1 MLVSNRQ
8 VSPLFDFSVN
18 QSKTY
23 INPDNYLILQAE
35 KKNTGQVAGNF
46 FGGGTGNKP
55 ICGIKGYE
63 NIPIS
68 LLPIILADIELW
80 SRPTG
85 TDADETQ
92 HGLAFNVLIDLLG
105 TGVSANYKVISI
117 TNTLNSYVDIYSRTG
132 ISASVTS
139 FNINDFQVISGYSS
153 GEKTPF
159 FRNYFYIVGGLTN
172 YVANTNFRTNAIID
186 NTWPGIPMNLDI
198 LLNGGTMPLTGA
210 QFTGGYPNCKIIGVT
225 AFDGGH
231 PANLKLTGLMAQI
244 GDSSLALRTVTAVK
258 SLTVG
263 GSNVLVRQNEK

>member
-1 MLVSNRQ
+1 MQVLNRP
-8 VSPLFDFSVN
+8 VSPLFDLSVN

-23 INPDNYLILQAE
+23 INADNYLILQAE

-46 FGGGTGNKP
+46 QGGGTGNKP

-63 NIPIS
+63 NLPIS

-92 HGLAFNVLIDLLG
+92 HGLSFNVLIDLLG
-105 TGVSANYKVISI
+105 TGVAANYKVISI
-117 TNTLNSYVDIYSRTG
+117 SNTLNSYVDIYSRSG
-132 ISASVTS
+132 ISASVTT
-139 FNINDFQVISGYSS
+139 FNINDFQVIPGYVS

-159 FRNYFYIVGGLTN
+159 FRNYFYIVGGLSN
-172 YVANTNFRTNAIID
+172 YITNTNFRTDSIID
-186 NTWPGIPMNLDI
+186 NTWTGIPMNLSVLI
-198 LLNGGTMPLTGA
+198 NGGAMPLTGA
-210 QFTGGYPNCKIIGVT
+210 QFTVGYPNCKIIGVT

-231 PANLKLTGLMAQI
+231 PANLKLSGLMAQI

-258 SLTVG
+258 KLTVG
-263 GSNVLVRQNEK
+263 GANVLVRQS